1 MRLHKVQDSW
11 GLSLRRLE
19 LDLDVE
25 VCCDSGELTVV
36 DGDNRSDMMS
46 LKSQGLKQN
55 CIDIDLVVRQAIN
68 QVSNSMSQAT
78 LRSNRDM
85 DIIARVLAFTL
96 RSIAV

>member
-55 CIDIDLVVRQAIN
+55 WIDIDLVVRQAIN
-68 QVSNSMSQAT
+68 QVSNSMSQAI

>member
-55 CIDIDLVVRQAIN
+55 WIDIDLVFRQAIN